1 MQLPENMNLLVRIPM
16 KQKLNAICLPL
27 EAIQTNETQDE
38 FWVMKLAND
47 SLAVRVPI
55 TVGSQSDSLKEVISG
70 IGVNDKIIVQGGY
83 GLADSSLV
91 SIIKQDSE

>member
-1 MQLPENMNLLVRIPM
+1 M
-16 KQKLNAICLPL
+16 PL

-55 TVGSQSDSLKEVISG
+55 TVGSQNDSLKEVVSG
-70 IGVNDKIIVQGGY
+70 VGLKDKIIVQGGY
-83 GLADSSLV
+83 RLADSSLV
-91 SIIKQDSE
+91 SIEK